1 MDQGFYILCLIP
13 AVITLCDIKLPMF
26 NPLILLSVIA
36 RQYVAMG
43 HKQVLV
49 EEQDGLERLEDLAEL
64 ETFEGL

>member
-1 MDQGFYILCLIP
+1 
-13 AVITLCDIKLPMF
+13 MF

-43 HKQVLV
+43 NKQVLV
-49 EEQDGLERLEDLAEL
+49 EEQDGLEWLEDLAEL